1 MAVKWLDDPEDH
13 DYEAAADYL
22 SLISEPEAI
31 TATVDALKSAQTS
44 QRKAK
49 DVLRAARLE
58 LLPATNPPRQDRP
71 REDRRGQ
78 EALAGA
84 PGTRQGARRRGA
96 ADRRRLPPGLRQLPD
111 RREHPPSHAVWC
123 PGRPPRADVTPIGFG
138 TLALIVVAAMV
149 GPLLASVPPV
159 ASSRRG
165 RRASGRNR
173 VGQDGFGLLDHTDP
187 TFELLANVGFAW

>member
-58 LLPATNPPRQDRP
+58 LLPATNPRVKTDLAKIDAGKKLSPVLLV
-71 REDRRGQ
+71 RGKVLDGV
-78 EALAGA
+78 AL
-84 PGTRQGARRRGA
+84 QI
-96 ADRRRLPPGLRQLPD
+96 ADGYHRVCASYLTD
-111 RREHPPSHAVWC
+111 EN
-123 PGRPPRADVTPIGFG
+123 TPIPCRLVSWQTPG
-138 TLALIVVAAMV
+138 
-149 GPLLASVPPV
+149 
-159 ASSRRG
+159 
-165 RRASGRNR
+165 
-173 VGQDGFGLLDHTDP
+173 
-187 TFELLANVGFAW
+187 